1 MNLQNKD
8 MTLGE
13 HVENYFSLNENV
25 NIQELLNFHKKD
37 IPNIF
42 YELFQ
47 NKSIIDT
54 KNIWSELDMKNIL
67 QHINKTK
74 TNFGDFFLNKL
85 LNSPTH
91 HHNILLERQKILKD
105 LKENQSEKI
114 VTEIKSCQTDL
125 NNIFWFF
132 KESDEHSDFIYN
144 LIFYNNRFLKF
155 LNTNE
160 SFMHI
165 SNCYKIIISPIFSTL
180 SPLIYILVPFVL
192 IRIMGLRIP
201 LKFLIKMLWNQ
212 SSMISLPFVKNPTLN
227 KLVQIF
233 SKFLSVFFYFQSIYN
248 NYLSSKSKTEII
260 GMFQEKLSSI
270 KRILNLNNLI
280 EKTYPQY
287 FPKSNVF
294 CHKLLNDIN
303 EETLY
308 DQKPKLFNNK
318 GRIITQFYQF
328 IQSKECILDAL
339 INIGLI
345 DCYYGINENKLT
357 FPEFLNQE
365 KPYLNISKTWH
376 PNVKNPV
383 KNSIIFKDDR
393 RNYLLTG
400 PNAAGKSTFI
410 KSVFLNIYFAQTIGV
425 VHCQEMQITP
435 FELLVTSIRNQDE
448 QGKESLFEAEVHKVG
463 AYLDK
468 ISSIKGKI
476 FSIIDE
482 VFTSTNYQEGFAASM
497 ALCETI
503 GNYKNCFHIVTT
515 HYTKLYKIEKKK
527 ETGFKNIRFSVL
539 IDKDNILFP
548 YKLERGY
555 SKQYVALKLMRQKKL
570 NDEFLNKAIKLIV

>member
-1 MNLQNKD
+1 MNFQNKD
-8 MTLGE
+8 FTLNE
-13 HVENYFSLNENV
+13 HVENFFTLNQNI

-37 IPNIF
+37 IPQTF
-42 YELFQ
+42 FQLFQ
-47 NKSIIDT
+47 NKSEIDT
-54 KNIWSELDMKNIL
+54 QNIWSELDINNVL
-67 QHINKTK
+67 HQFNKTK
-74 TNFGDFFLNKL
+74 TNFGDFFLKKL
-85 LNSPTH
+85 LNSPSH
-91 HHNILLERQKILKD
+91 HLNILQERQQILKT
-105 LKENQSEKI
+105 LNPSPEISNQ
-114 VTEIKSCQTDL
+114 IKSCQKDL

-132 KESDEHSDFIYN
+132 KEQDEHSDFIYN

-165 SNCYKIIISPIFSTL
+165 SNCYKIIISPVFSAL

-201 LKFLIKMLWNQ
+201 FKFLIKMLWNQ
-212 SSMISLPFVKNPTLN
+212 SSMISLPFVKNQTLN
-227 KLVQIF
+227 KLIQIF

-270 KRILNLNNLI
+270 KRILNLNHLI

-287 FPKSNVF
+287 FPQSNVF
-294 CHKLLNDIN
+294 CHQLLHQIN
-303 EETLY
+303 QETLY
-308 DQKPKLFNNK
+308 DQQPKLFNNK

-328 IQSKECILDAL
+328 IHSKECILDAL

-345 DCYYGINENKLT
+345 DCYYGIIENNLT
-357 FPEFLNQE
+357 LPTFLEQE
-365 KPYLNISKTWH
+365 KPFLKISKTWH

-383 KNSIIFKDDR
+383 KNSIVFKEDR

-410 KSVFLNIYFAQTIGV
+410 KSIFLNIYLAQTIGV
-425 VHCQEMQITP
+425 VHCHEMEITP
-435 FELLVTSIRNQDE
+435 FEFLVTSIRNQDE

-468 ISSIKGKI
+468 ISKIKGKV

-503 GNYKNCFHIVTT
+503 GKHQNCLHIVTT

-527 ETGFKNIRFSVL
+527 ETGFKNIKFSVL
-539 IDKDNILFP
+539 IDGDKISFP

-555 SKQYVALKLMRQKKL
+555 SRQFIALKLMRQKKL